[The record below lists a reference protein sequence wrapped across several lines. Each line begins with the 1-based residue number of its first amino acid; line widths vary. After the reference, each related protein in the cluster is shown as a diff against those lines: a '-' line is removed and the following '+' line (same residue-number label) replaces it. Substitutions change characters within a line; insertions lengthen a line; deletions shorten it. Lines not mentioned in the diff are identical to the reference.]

1 LIPDSFYYILI
12 LLIFSFV
19 ILAWLKCGSLIN
31 PVSYFNIWWGSFL
44 FISSINLVGIRT
56 PRIDTYWMFLLALS
70 AYSIGSITFLENY
83 NTKQKMTPGY
93 FKNYNYLSENKLPKI
108 FLFLQIITLVILLF
122 FFKKS
127 LNMLTSLDPGTYRYL
142 VYTDEGVFQ
151 GHRILLNYYLR
162 PVVFI
167 TTFLTLAGV
176 FYGIMKKRF
185 FVLAAVNIFLY
196 SMVILG
202 RSAIILIVF
211 SSVIGFL
218 YMYDTNLIKLKKR
231 YLAILL
237 IPIIFVIS
245 LSVFRKSYASA
256 KTATDILYE
265 YFIWYL
271 TAPFTAF
278 DFFLHNFKV
287 NVDYDFSIC
296 RSFFGG
302 IEDFLEPFIRKVY
315 PNFNQINNS
324 SHDMIGQYRD
334 FGGIATHHNSHYTM
348 LFTFYRDA
356 GMYGILVFS
365 YIFGIVNATVYNSF
379 RKNPGMYNLIL
390 LIFLTYL
397 SIMSTTR
404 WEFMYSWTWIVILG
418 SLILTRRFIFSE
430 KKLNF

>member
-1 LIPDSFYYILI
+1 MIPDSFYYVLI

-19 ILAWLKCGSLIN
+19 ILAWIKCGSLIN

-56 PRIDTYWMFLLALS
+56 PRIETYWMFLLALS
-70 AYSIGSITFLENY
+70 AYSIGSITLLENH
-83 NTKQKMTPGY
+83 NTKKMMSPGC
-93 FKNYNYLSENKLPKI
+93 FKHYDYLSENKILKI
-108 FLFLQIITLVILLF
+108 FLYLQIITFIILLF

-151 GHRILLNYYLR
+151 GHKILLNYYLR
-162 PVVFI
+162 PAVFI
-167 TTFLTLAGV
+167 TTFITLAGV
-176 FYGIMKKRF
+176 FYGIIKKRF
-185 FVLAAVNIFLY
+185 FILAVVNIFLY

-211 SSVIGFL
+211 CSIIGFL

-231 YLAILL
+231 YLVILI
-237 IPIIFVIS
+237 IPIIFVIT
-245 LSVFRKSYASA
+245 LSIFRKSYASA
-256 KTATDILYE
+256 KSATDILYD

-278 DFFLHNFKV
+278 DFFLHNFKTS
-287 NVDYDFSIC
+287 VDYDFSIC

-302 IEDFLEPFIRKVY
+302 IEEFLEPFIRKVY

-324 SHDMIGQYRD
+324 SHEMIGQFRD
-334 FGGIATHHNSHYTM
+334 LGGIATHHNSHYTM

-356 GMYGILVFS
+356 GLYGILIYS
-365 YIFGIVNATVYNSF
+365 YIFGVSSTVAYNSF
-379 RKNPGMYNLIL
+379 RKNPSVFNIIILIL
-390 LIFLTYL
+390 LTYL

-404 WEFMYSWTWIVILG
+404 WEFMYSWTWLIILC
-418 SLILTRRFIFSE
+418 SFILTRKLIF
-430 KKLNF
+430 KRN